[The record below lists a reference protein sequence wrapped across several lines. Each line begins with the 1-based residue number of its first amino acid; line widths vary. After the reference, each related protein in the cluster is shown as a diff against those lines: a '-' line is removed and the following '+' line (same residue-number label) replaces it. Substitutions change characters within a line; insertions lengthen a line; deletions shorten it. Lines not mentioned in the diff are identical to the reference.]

1 MKSELTTHQITI
13 PKSEDWVI
21 RVKECAK
28 TNVKKYGSCTQ
39 GILAAFMQEFGI
51 NDPMVIRSAGAM
63 HLGMVSS
70 LTCGIH
76 TAGLM
81 ILGLIMG
88 RGKLEMGMDGLSPI
102 FLPAQELI
110 KRLNSR
116 LGSHSC
122 KELTGVDFTDLKQI
136 KKFRYSN
143 GQKECICRVADG
155 AEEIG
160 LFLKELEEKGD
171 LFQNQ

>member
-1 MKSELTTHQITI
+1 MKSDLAIHEITI
-13 PKSEDWVI
+13 PESKDWVL
-21 RVKECAK
+21 RVKESAK
-28 TNVKKYGSCTQ
+28 TNVGKYGSCTQ

-51 NDPMVIRSAGAM
+51 NDPSVMRSAGAM

-88 RGKLEMGMDGLSPI
+88 REKLEMGIDGLFPI
-102 FLPAQELI
+102 FLPAQGLI

-116 LGSHSC
+116 LDSHSC
-122 KELTGVDFTDLKQI
+122 KEMTGVDFTDLKQAT
-136 KKFRYSN
+136 KFRFSK
-143 GQKECICRVADG
+143 GHKKCICRVADG

-160 LFLKELEEKGD
+160 LFLKKLEEKGD
-171 LFQNQ
+171 LFQI